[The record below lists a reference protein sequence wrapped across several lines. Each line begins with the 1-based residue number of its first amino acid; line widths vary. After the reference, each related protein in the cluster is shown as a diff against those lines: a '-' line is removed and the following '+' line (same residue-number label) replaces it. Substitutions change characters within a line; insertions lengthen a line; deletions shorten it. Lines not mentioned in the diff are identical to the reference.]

1 MKWIYTKGNCN
12 DVNNEINANDNGD
25 NYDGAIL
32 VKEIEMVTI
41 ITIAITLITS
51 RMNLQTTL
59 RRVGVVMEM
68 MKIIL
73 SENYNSESTR
83 IAIWQRHKWSG
94 RRRNEETEGTG
105 KWERRKWRKKTDR

>member
-1 MKWIYTKGNCN
+1 
-12 DVNNEINANDNGD
+12 
-25 NYDGAIL
+25 L

-68 MKIIL
+68 MEIIL

-83 IAIWQRHKWSG
+83 IAI
-94 RRRNEETEGTG
+94 
-105 KWERRKWRKKTDR
+105 